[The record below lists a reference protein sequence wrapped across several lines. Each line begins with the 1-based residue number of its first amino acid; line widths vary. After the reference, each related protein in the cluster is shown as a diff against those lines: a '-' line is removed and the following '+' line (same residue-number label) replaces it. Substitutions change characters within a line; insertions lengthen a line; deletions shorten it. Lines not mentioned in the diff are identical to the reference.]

1 VITISRTDGV
11 QLLTGVKIPIL
22 SPSTDLALGHI
33 SKDWLLWMC

>member
-1 VITISRTDGV
+1 
-11 QLLTGVKIPIL
+11 LTVVKFLIL